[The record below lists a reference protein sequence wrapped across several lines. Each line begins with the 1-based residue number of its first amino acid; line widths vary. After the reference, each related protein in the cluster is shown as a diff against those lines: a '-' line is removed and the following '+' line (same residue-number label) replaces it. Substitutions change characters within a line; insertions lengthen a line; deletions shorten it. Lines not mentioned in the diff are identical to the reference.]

1 MQGRRRD
8 GFGKCGSGL
17 EDVKEE
23 NYTVADRLPLS
34 TPFFPLFSL
43 FVGREKGYTV
53 MFYNVQFFRL
63 RGKNVTRSN
72 LNLVVREL

>member
-34 TPFFPLFSL
+34 TPFFSSL
-43 FVGREKGYTV
+43 SVGKRVIRLCFT
-53 MFYNVQFFRL
+53 MFNSSV
-63 RGKNVTRSN
+63 
-72 LNLVVREL
+72 